1 VKRPREVS
9 DEEVELLHGSVGDS
23 RFNGS
28 SAGVHADGE
37 LATTGKPCVTTD
49 GGLTLVERD
58 RPTSNPVSPHAQEE
72 ACVIATEESAAH
84 EPSGGAIDQVL
95 RTLRCLSPK
104 VMVVVEQESS
114 HNGPTLLER
123 FIEALHYYCAMFDS
137 LDSTMPQQC
146 LERVTLEK
154 HLFGQEIKNIVACEG
169 VERVERHEKLEKWR
183 KRMEN
188 AGFQMLALSQPTVL
202 QAKRLLHCYAC
213 DGYRLLEKDGCLTLC
228 WQDTPLYS
236 ASAWHA

>member
-1 VKRPREVS
+1 
-9 DEEVELLHGSVGDS
+9 
-23 RFNGS
+23 
-28 SAGVHADGE
+28 
-37 LATTGKPCVTTD
+37 
-49 GGLTLVERD
+49 
-58 RPTSNPVSPHAQEE
+58 
-72 ACVIATEESAAH
+72 
-84 EPSGGAIDQVL
+84 
-95 RTLRCLSPK
+95 
-104 VMVVVEQESS
+104 MVVVEQESN

-188 AGFQMLALSQPTVL
+188 AGFEALPLSYPAIV
-202 QAKRLLHCYAC
+202 QAERLLHSYAC
-213 DGYRLLEKDGCLTLC
+213 DGYRLLENDGCLTLC
-228 WQDTPLYS
+228 WKDSPLYS
-236 ASAWHA
+236 ASSWHA